1 MCPSW
6 ICDFDRT
13 SGPEADVM
21 SLSCLVLLKNGGE
34 GVWLLGRVG
43 VVSVIQF
50 FSRGTHS
57 RSSAGEKEAET
68 PHGEGAGEPGV

>member
-6 ICDFDRT
+6 LCDFDRT

-21 SLSCLVLLKNGGE
+21 SLSCLVLLKNGGD
-34 GVWLLGRVG
+34 GVWL
-43 VVSVIQF
+43 S
-50 FSRGTHS
+50 
-57 RSSAGEKEAET
+57 GEKEAET